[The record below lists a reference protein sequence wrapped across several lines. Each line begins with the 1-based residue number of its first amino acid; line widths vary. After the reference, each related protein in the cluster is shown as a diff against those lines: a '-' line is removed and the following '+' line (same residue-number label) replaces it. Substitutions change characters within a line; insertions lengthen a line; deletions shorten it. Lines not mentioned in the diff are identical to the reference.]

1 MLNNGLINKDSLG
14 VLELYDKL
22 FSNNDK
28 FEQKI
33 RITQLKVQ
41 PGKEKLDKDGN
52 IILDSFGVPC
62 KWDDR
67 FYMTYVCVN
76 GGGSHI
82 CSISQDLFVTLQE
95 QVVYIAKG
103 YVEYKIYGDNY
114 NSTPVVVFNKF
125 INERDNLVA
134 GLAVLE
140 NNSNQS

>member
-114 NSTPVVVFNKF
+114 NSMLERNKPKKVALIAVCNKIIRYLKNNYF
-125 INERDNLVA
+125 RD
-134 GLAVLE
+134 
-140 NNSNQS
+140 